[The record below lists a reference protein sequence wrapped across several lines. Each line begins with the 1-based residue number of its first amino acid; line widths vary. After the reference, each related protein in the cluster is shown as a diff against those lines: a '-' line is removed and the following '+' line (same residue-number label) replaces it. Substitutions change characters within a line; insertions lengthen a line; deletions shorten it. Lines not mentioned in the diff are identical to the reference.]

1 MLFKK
6 QHMHVNDNSW
16 QLEIHELLDV
26 QTKIDSL
33 YNNMKKWIF
42 NNENI
47 YSPISFK
54 TFIIKKYKLNDL
66 QLFTFKGFIKM
77 NSTNQLLQYIGVL

>member
-33 YNNMKKWIF
+33 YNNMKKWIS

-54 TFIIKKYKLNDL
+54 TFIIKK
-66 QLFTFKGFIKM
+66 F
-77 NSTNQLLQYIGVL
+77 

>member
-1 MLFKK
+1 
-6 QHMHVNDNSW
+6 
-16 QLEIHELLDV
+16 
-26 QTKIDSL
+26 
-33 YNNMKKWIF
+33 MKKWIF

-77 NSTNQLLQYIGVL
+77 NSTNQLLQYIGVLQVHAKHKSSKLLKNIF